1 MTETVVITGAS
12 AGIGRATAELFGRRG
27 ANVVLIARGE
37 DGLEAAADAV
47 RSAGGSALAVP
58 TDVADFDAVER
69 AAEQAEDRFGPIDVW
84 VNVAFTSVFAPF
96 WEIKPDEFR
105 RVTEVS
111 YLGFVH
117 GTMAALARMRP
128 RDRGT
133 IVQVGSALGYRAIPL
148 QSAYCGA
155 KHAVNGFTES
165 VRCELLHE
173 GSKVRITV
181 VQMPAVN
188 TPQFSWVLS
197 RLPRH
202 PQPVPPIYQPEV
214 AAQGVVFAADH
225 ADRKEHWVGASTAG
239 TILAQ
244 KFAAPVLD
252 RYLARTG
259 FDSQQTS
266 EPVEPGRPNNLWQP
280 VDQSPGSD
288 EGAHGVFDDRAHA
301 RSAQLTVTER
311 VEEAGAT
318 VRRALGSLLD
328 AARARTPQHPWS
340 AATSQPT
347 EAGAL
352 TADQPTRA
360 ADADGLASDAD
371 ARPADAPATDA
382 GPPPVDHAA
391 NLASHGTS
399 LSDPGTSL
407 ADPDTAVT
415 DHDTSVTDIDPS
427 LPEPNVAAGVD
438 EQAPSVNRHSF
449 LDDIETP
456 LADQDGRSVDYDAPV
471 ADEDSS
477 WTDQG
482 VVPPTQVDVP
492 PGQSVVPPT
501 QADLPPGQSTAS
513 ATFPDDGSAV
523 DGTKPANGAEGTV
536 PLRLE
541 DLSHERTDASPAEG
555 YALPAEGDGPPAEGY
570 ASSNEGSAQAEGYPS
585 AGEHADSGEQAY
597 QEGHAYPDEHTDPA
611 GQPSNQS

>member
-37 DGLEAAADAV
+37 DGLRAAADAV
-47 RSAGGSALAVP
+47 EAAGGSALAVP
-58 TDVADFDAVER
+58 TDVSDFDAVER

-165 VRCELLHE
+165 VRTELLHE

-197 RLPRH
+197 RLPRQ

-239 TILAQ
+239 TIMAQ

-259 FDSQQTS
+259 FDSQQTD
-266 EPVEPGRPNNLWQP
+266 ERAVPGRPNNLWQP
-280 VDQSPGSD
+280 VDQAPGSD
-288 EGAHGVFDDRAHA
+288 EGAHGVFDNRAHG

-318 VRRALGSLLD
+318 VRRALGSLLG
-328 AARARTPQHPWS
+328 AARSRPAQHPWS
-340 AATSQPT
+340 AATSQQADSDALPASEW
-347 EAGAL
+347 EAPPSGQDEPPSGQDDAPSGQDGSPSGL
-352 TADQPTRA
+352 GNASAEPGNAPAAEQGTA
-360 ADADGLASDAD
+360 ASDAG
-371 ARPADAPATDA
+371 APPADHD
-382 GPPPVDHAA
+382 A
-391 NLASHGTS
+391 NLADH
-399 LSDPGTSL
+399 DTSL

-415 DHDTSVTDIDPS
+415 DHDTSVPTVDAS
-427 LPEPNVAAGVD
+427 LPEPNVVSVVD
-438 EQAPSVNRHSF
+438 EDAPSANRHSF
-449 LDDIETP
+449 LDDIDSP
-456 LADQDGRSVDYDAPV
+456 LGEQDARSVGQDAPAPGAEPV
-471 ADEDSS
+471 EAWQSG
-477 WTDQG
+477 QG
-482 VVPPTQVDVP
+482 PVPPTQIDVP
-492 PGQSVVPPT
+492 PGHSAAPSTQDAAPPT
-501 QADLPPGQSTAS
+501 GGPSPLDLEGLSRDQ
-513 ATFPDDGSAV
+513 PDAAQDQG
-523 DGTKPANGAEGTV
+523 
-536 PLRLE
+536 
-541 DLSHERTDASPAEG
+541 DASPGE
-555 YALPAEGDGPPAEGY
+555 
-570 ASSNEGSAQAEGYPS
+570 SAPE
-585 AGEHADSGEQAY
+585 AD
-597 QEGHAYPDEHTDPA
+597 
-611 GQPSNQS
+611 QPSERL